1 MEKEL
6 KAIAA
11 EHLVEMYPTDQE
23 AKDNNVHL
31 YEYIEDKNNYF
42 KVKDSSKP

>member
-31 YEYIEDKNNYF
+31 YEYIEDKNNQLITTEAEF
-42 KVKDSSKP
+42 K